1 MHSRSMWF
9 SDNAS
14 GWLLITPY
22 LVAFIPLLLWPF
34 FQGLWMSLHDWN
46 LLAVTF
52 NPAAKQFVGL
62 NNYLNLIGGDEFG
75 WSVSQFPLLRLSLV
89 GLAAAIVFSG
99 SRRRSPGPLP
109 TIPVITILLVA
120 VLLGLTGNWYD
131 PRFWIVVR
139 NTLVFV
145 GLVVPLTTLIA
156 LLLAIAL
163 NRQGRWAAV
172 MRSVFFFSQ
181 ILSVTVVTLLW
192 QLMYGVRNG
201 FIANLITPLGLDSP
215 NWLTSEGLAMASI
228 VIATVWWSVGF
239 ALIVFLAGLQ
249 QIPQDRL
256 EAATLDGAL
265 GWRRVAYVIVP
276 SIIRTVQFVMIMQIV
291 LHFQIFGQSH
301 LMTQGGPGDST
312 NVWVRYIY
320 QSAFRDSEVGY
331 ASAMATLLFL
341 FMLIFSFIQFS
352 ITKRQ
357 ES

>member
-1 MHSRSMWF
+1 MRSNSFWL
-9 SDNAS
+9 SDHTA

-22 LVAFIPLLLWPF
+22 LIAFIPLLLWPF
-34 FQGLWMSLHDWN
+34 MQGLWMSLHDWN

-52 NPAAKQFVGL
+52 NPDAREFIGL
-62 NNYLNLIGGDEFG
+62 GNYVNLIGGDNLG
-75 WSVSQFPLLRLSLV
+75 WSFTQFAELRLVLV
-89 GLAAAIVFSG
+89 AIAAFMLYRARQARV
-99 SRRRSPGPLP
+99 RRPVPV
-109 TIPVITILLVA
+109 IPVVVLLFVA
-120 VLLGLTGNWYD
+120 ALLGLTGNWYD

-145 GLVVPLTTLIA
+145 GLVVPLTTLVA

-163 NRQGRWAAV
+163 NRQGRWASV

-192 QLMYGVRNG
+192 QLVYGVRNG
-201 FIANLITPLGLDSP
+201 FIANLVTPLGFEAP
-215 NWLTSEGLAMASI
+215 NWLTDDSLAMISI

-239 ALIVFLAGLQ
+239 ALILFLAGLQ
-249 QIPQDRL
+249 QIPGDRL

-265 GWRRVAYVIVP
+265 GWRRVLYVIVP

-291 LHFQIFGQSH
+291 LHFQVFGQSH

-341 FMLIFSFIQFS
+341 FMLIFSFIQFWV
-352 ITKRQ
+352 TKRQ